1 MRKRAARV
9 GLEQGDVVVED
20 SSNEGRQPLTRT
32 LILETGIEIADAE
45 GIDAVTMRRVG
56 AALGV
61 QAMSLYNHVASK
73 RDLLDGM
80 AAHLIASLGRS
91 GSPSLHWKDVSR
103 QVSQAYRR
111 LGLDHPALF
120 PYVIERPFGDAE
132 SLDALEGMFGIF
144 RRDGFSPRATYL
156 VFLTLTSFVEGFTL
170 DEITRRTLTGFHD
183 AVRNPML
190 SDDLA
195 SAHPVVFEVYDQG
208 KVDND
213 AAFERCLEVVLD
225 AIESLRA
232 TA

>member
-1 MRKRAARV
+1 MV
-9 GLEQGDVVVED
+9 QD
-20 SSNEGRQPLTRT
+20 SLNDERQPLTRA
-32 LILETGIEIADAE
+32 LILETGIAIADAE
-45 GIDAVTMRRVG
+45 GIAAVTMRRVG

-80 AAHLIASLGRS
+80 AAHLIASLARQG
-91 GSPSLHWKDVSR
+91 GASPDWKDVSR
-103 QVSQAYRR
+103 RMGQAYRQ

-120 PYVIERPFGDAE
+120 PYVIDRPFGDAE
-132 SLDALEGMFGIF
+132 SLEALDGLFGIF

-195 SAHPVVFEVYDQG
+195 AAHPVVFEVYDQG

-225 AIESLRA
+225 ALGSLKSVS
-232 TA
+232 

>member
-1 MRKRAARV
+1 MAQDASDR
-9 GLEQGDVVVED
+9 E
-20 SSNEGRQPLTRT
+20 RQPLTRT
-32 LILETGIEIADAE
+32 LILEAGIAIADAE
-45 GIDAVTMRRVG
+45 GIEAVTMRRVA

-80 AAHLIASLGRS
+80 AAHLIASLAQTRS
-91 GSPSLHWKDVSR
+91 QSPHWRDVSR
-103 QVSQAYRR
+103 DVGRAYRQ

-120 PYVIERPFGDAE
+120 PYVIDRPFGDAE
-132 SLDALEGMFGIF
+132 SLEALDGLFGVF
-144 RRDGFSPRATYL
+144 RRAGFSPRATYL

-195 SAHPVVFEVYDQG
+195 AAHPVVFEVYDEG

-213 AAFERCLEVVLD
+213 AAFEHCLEVVLD
-225 AIESLRA
+225 AIESLMRVS
-232 TA
+232 

>member
-1 MRKRAARV
+1 MAQDALDR
-9 GLEQGDVVVED
+9 E
-20 SSNEGRQPLTRT
+20 RQPLTRT
-32 LILETGIEIADAE
+32 LILEAGIVIADAE
-45 GIDAVTMRRVG
+45 GIEAVTMRRVG

-61 QAMSLYNHVASK
+61 QAMSLYNHVSSK

-80 AAHLIASLGRS
+80 AAHLIASLAQTRS
-91 GSPSLHWKDVSR
+91 QSPHWRDVSR
-103 QVSQAYRR
+103 DVGRAYRQ

-120 PYVIERPFGDAE
+120 PYVIDRPFGDAE
-132 SLDALEGMFGIF
+132 SLEALDGLFGVF
-144 RRDGFSPRATYL
+144 RRAGFSPRATYL

-195 SAHPVVFEVYDQG
+195 AAHPVVFEVYEGG

-213 AAFERCLEVVLD
+213 EAFEHCLEVVLD
-225 AIESLRA
+225 AIESLMRVS
-232 TA
+232 